1 MNGSVLSLPR
11 RRVPAVLR
19 VLPSGRGLLAAI
31 ATVAIAGGLYG
42 LARQT
47 NMFAIRSVKVE
58 GASPAIAAQ
67 AEAAL
72 RSFDGTNLLALNGAA
87 VVQKL
92 ESLPTVLSATYDRGF
107 PHTLRVRIVQE
118 SPVAVLRRG
127 RVIAT
132 VDRRRYRSLPRIWL
146 APTAQIDVGT
156 LAGDSDGGAAARA
169 LADFASSGFTRRIA
183 WARVQAGSLR
193 LGLRSG
199 LELRLGSPVELRL
212 KIAIVQSIVPTLALP
227 SRGGPAYLDVSL
239 PDRPVAGTNSQP
251 GG

>member
-1 MNGSVLSLPR
+1 M
-11 RRVPAVLR
+11 LR
-19 VLPSGRGLLAAI
+19 VLPSGRALLAAI
-31 ATVAIAGGLYG
+31 ATVAIAAGLYG
-42 LARQT
+42 LARET
-47 NMFAIRSVKVE
+47 SMFAIRSVKVE
-58 GASPAIAAQ
+58 GASSAIAAQ

-92 ESLPTVLSATYDRGF
+92 ESLPTVRSATYDRDF
-107 PHTLRVRIVQE
+107 PYTLRVRIVPE

-127 RVIAT
+127 ASSWLVSTRGRAIGT
-132 VDRRRYRSLPRIWL
+132 VDRLRYRSLPRIWL

-156 LAGDSDGGAAARA
+156 IVGDDDGGVAARA
-169 LADFASSGFTRRIA
+169 LADFASSGFTRRVA
-183 WARVQAGSLR
+183 WARVHAGSLR

-199 LELRLGSPVELRL
+199 LELRLGSLVELRL
-212 KIAIVQSIVPTLALP
+212 KIAIVQSILPTLALP
-227 SRGGPAYLDVSL
+227 SHGGPAYLDVSV